1 MFLQGGAELRSLRA
15 RDALAYRTPR
25 NRGRRADE
33 SGGDSAQWAPWHPPE
48 QRAPGQGL
56 STNSTWINPGL
67 SWSSPSQPSVP
78 RG

>member
-33 SGGDSAQWAPWHPPE
+33 SGGDSAQWAP
-48 QRAPGQGL
+48 
-56 STNSTWINPGL
+56 
-67 SWSSPSQPSVP
+67 
-78 RG
+78 